1 MQWKAWIFTG
11 KDFKMAEP
19 KQASFWVGNVAVYG
33 NLILSPM
40 DGISDLPFRVLTR
53 RLGSAMSYTEF
64 INSMDVVN
72 HYKFLPDKLEFWEEE
87 RPLVYQI
94 YDDNPNRML
103 RAALE
108 LEQRR
113 PDIIDVN
120 MGCPAKSVSS
130 RGAGAG
136 LLREP
141 RKIIEIMQKLTAN
154 LSVPVTAKI
163 RLGWDDGS
171 RNFLEV
177 AKIIEGEG
185 GKLLAVHGRTR
196 VQNYGGEADWD
207 AIAEIKRNLKIPVIG
222 NGDVRTRED
231 IQRMMLHTGCE
242 GVMIGRAAIEN
253 PWIFSGLN
261 REQVSPERVYQT
273 IIEHCQTLINFY
285 GPRGLVL
292 SRKFVKRYLKP
303 YPISTETIHAMM
315 ICEDF
320 GQFIDLLDDAYQPA
334 ASWAL

>member
-1 MQWKAWIFTG
+1 MTELQPVNFL
-11 KDFKMAEP
+11 
-19 KQASFWVGNVAVYG
+19 VGGVAVRG
-33 NLILSPM
+33 KLILAPM

-72 HYKFLPDKLEFWEEE
+72 HYKFLPDRLVFWEEE

-94 YDDNPNRML
+94 YDEDPDRML

-108 LEQRR
+108 LEKKK

-120 MGCPAKSVSS
+120 MGCPAKTVSS

-136 LLREP
+136 LLRQP
-141 RKIIEIMQKLTAN
+141 QKIVEIMQKLTRN

-171 RNFLEV
+171 RNYIEV

-185 GKLLAVHGRTR
+185 GHLLAVHGRTR
-196 VQNYGGEADWD
+196 MQNYAGQADWD
-207 AIAEIKRNLKIPVIG
+207 AIAEIKQMLKIPVIG
-222 NGDVRTRED
+222 NGDVRTTAD
-231 IQRMMLHTGCE
+231 ISNMLQHTGCDA
-242 GVMIGRAAIEN
+242 VMIGRAAVDN
-253 PWIFSGLN
+253 PWIFSGMN
-261 REQVSPERVYQT
+261 RDQVSSAVVYQT
-273 IIEHCQTLINFY
+273 MIDHCQTLINFY

-292 SRKFVKRYLKP
+292 FRKFAKRYLKP
-303 YPISTETIHAMM
+303 YPVDADLIHAMM
-315 ICEDF
+315 VCEDHSA
-320 GQFIDLLDDAYQPA
+320 FIHLLEEAFLA
-334 ASWAL
+334 AVN